1 MLLSLFTFDV
11 EQIKRTILNGPI
23 GLYVSMC
30 IAYALLCATIA
41 ASTVHDLLED
51 GKHLLRSYRLDLH
64 LELKALVVLCHEQ
77 LGQHRLPSADFIP
90 ETAQLDDR
98 VIGWFPACAK
108 SAWPGPAAVPR
119 AP

>member
-1 MLLSLFTFDV
+1 MLPSSFTFNA
-11 EQIKRTILNGPI
+11 EQIKQAILNGPI
-23 GLYVSMC
+23 GLYVSVC
-30 IAYALLCATIA
+30 FAYALLCATIA

-51 GKHLLRSYRLDLH
+51 GKHLLHSYRLDLH
-64 LELKALVVLCHEQ
+64 LELKALIALCYEQ

-98 VIGWFPACAK
+98 VIGWFPACVK